1 MAQKTRIR
9 LLAKLSGLFT
19 LTDFLDRQIGYEQS
33 ANNLVV
39 RNSSVLMRF
48 GATTAPRAISGAA
61 NIVIDGQNSVE
72 ASFSMYSGTPAPMTA
87 ARTIT
92 VNTATMPDGASYRIE
107 VGADG
112 TNRVLTFPQT
122 GGGFNHFLFN
132 ATNGTDR
139 NRTVTANQ
147 RRIIL
152 LSRSGNSFYWTFDI
166 YR

>member
-1 MAQKTRIR
+1 MAQQTRIR
-9 LLAKLSGLFT
+9 LLAKLAGLFT

-39 RNSSVLMRF
+39 RNGSVLVRF

-72 ASFSMYSGTPAPMTA
+72 AAFSMFVGTDAPMTA

-92 VNTATMPDGASYRIE
+92 VNTSTMPNGARYEIE

-112 TNRVLTFPQT
+112 ANRVLTFPQSS
-122 GGGFNHFLFN
+122 GGFSHYLLDANN
-132 ATNGTDR
+132 ATDR
-139 NRTVTANQ
+139 GRTVNANQ
-147 RRIIL
+147 RRIVTL
-152 LSRSGNSFYWTFDI
+152 WRTGNSFYWSFDI

>member
-1 MAQKTRIR
+1 MAQQTRFR
-9 LLAKLSGLFT
+9 LLTKLVGLFT
-19 LTDFLDRQIGYEQS
+19 LPDVLDREIGYEQS
-33 ANNLVV
+33 ASNLMV
-39 RNSSVLMRF
+39 RSGAVLVRF
-48 GATTAPRAISGAA
+48 GSTLAPRAISGAA

-92 VNTATMPDGASYRIE
+92 VNTATMPDGATYRIE

-112 TNRVLTFPQT
+112 SNRVLTLPQT
-122 GGGFNHFLFN
+122 GGGFNHFVFN

-147 RRIIL
+147 RRILL
-152 LSRSGNSFYWTFDI
+152 LSRFGNSFYWTFDI